1 MSRSDDRADRAWD
14 EGAPTLR
21 ERFRLAVRQN
31 PIRGVGILLLLLLAL
46 VFFVATVLAFSTV
59 EWVVILGVGV
69 LALAVVLGGIGAL
82 TLLMRRE

>member
-1 MSRSDDRADRAWD
+1 MSRSDDRAGGAWD
-14 EGAPTLR
+14 EGTPTLR

-46 VFFVATVLAFSTV
+46 VFFVATAV
-59 EWVVILGVGV
+59 EFRAVESMVILSVGV
-69 LALAVVLGGIGAL
+69 LALAVVLGGIGAV